1 MGATLGRAASL
12 LGAWVLAAAAWAA
25 AAGLP
30 APVQSG
36 RPHAVTAARA
46 AALPDRSAAGAV
58 SVTDDLGRRV
68 VVQAPARRI
77 VSLAPSNTEILFAI
91 GAGPQVVAVT
101 DFCNFPPEVRRLPRV
116 GGMMAGTVSLE
127 RIVSLQPDLVLTVA
141 GLQRPVVEQLQ
152 RLGLAAVAVDS
163 TSFAHLY
170 ENLRKVGRLTGQ
182 ESGAERVVQQ
192 LQQQVQ
198 RVQQATGSLAPQ
210 QRLRVFYLVWDEPLM
225 TAGPRSFIGQVLE
238 LAGAVNVF
246 ADVSQDW
253 PQVSLEELVRRQP
266 DVILAPAVH
275 GGRRL
280 VDQLRSRP
288 GWKELKAVQAGR
300 VYTVDDDLISRPGP
314 RLGQALEQVARVL
327 YPQRFEP
334 EAAAVRPAAGADR

>member
-1 MGATLGRAASL
+1 MKHATRLAKHIKLTTVAIALFIVTAMATSPCMAKFPVKIKDHLGRE
-12 LGAWVLAAAAWAA
+12 VTIN
-25 AAGLP
+25 
-30 APVQSG
+30 
-36 RPHAVTAARA
+36 AV
-46 AALPDRSAAGAV
+46 PK
-58 SVTDDLGRRV
+58 
-68 VVQAPARRI
+68 RI
-77 VSLAPSNTEILFAI
+77 VSIAPSNTEILFAI

-101 DFCNFPPEVRRLPRV
+101 DFCDFPPEVRRLPRV
-116 GGMMAGTVSLE
+116 GGMIAGTVSLE

-141 GLQRPVVEQLQ
+141 GLQRPVVEQLE
-152 RLGLAAVAVDS
+152 RLGLTAVAVDS

-170 ENLRKVGRLTGQ
+170 ENLRKVGRLTGH
-182 ESGAERVVQQ
+182 EPGAERVVQQ
-192 LQQQVQ
+192 LQQQVE
-198 RVQQATGSLAPQ
+198 RVRQATGGLSPE

-225 TAGPRSFIGQVLE
+225 TAGPRTFIGQVLE

-253 PQVSLEELVRRQP
+253 PQVSVEELVRRQP

-280 VDQLRSRP
+280 VEQLRSRP

-334 EAAAVRPAAGADR
+334 EAAAVGAAAGAGR